1 MKKSLYLNICI
12 IQAIIITLT
21 SCVDQK
27 QIAYFQKGVN
37 QSDTI
42 AVANAYIPRIQPGD
56 ILDINIGSLNPIASS
71 FFNPYSTMP
80 ITTDNITM
88 APQAGNAQSGSG
100 GGGGGGG
107 GGSPSLTQS
116 SAPGYLVDAA
126 GTIEYPL
133 LGTIKVAGLTTTETR
148 DMIKNKLKLYLK
160 EPSVYVRFLN
170 YKISVL
176 GEVVRPSVYVIPNE
190 SVTLPEALSMAGDMT
205 IFGNRQNVLVIRDD
219 NGKKEFGRVNL
230 NTREVY
236 SSPYYY
242 LHANDV
248 VYVEPGKG
256 RIAQTDKIYTIL
268 PIVLSA
274 LSFLAIIF
282 VYSTKL

>member
-1 MKKSLYLNICI
+1 MKKSLYLNIVI
-12 IQAIIITLT
+12 IQAILFTLT

-27 QIAYFQKGVN
+27 QIAYFQKGIN

-56 ILDINIGSLNPIASS
+56 ILDINTGSLNPLASS

-80 ITTDNITM
+80 VATDNITM
-88 APQAGNAQSGSG
+88 TPQGGNSQSGGSG
-100 GGGGGGG
+100 A
-107 GGSPSLTQS
+107 GSGAPSLTQS
-116 SAPGYLVDAA
+116 SAPGFLVDPD

-148 DMIKNKLKLYLK
+148 DLIKNKLKLYLK
-160 EPSVYVRFLN
+160 EPTVYVRFLN